1 MLAPLAHPEV
11 SLTERRRHFGR
22 VFAALA
28 ALVTMHVARTVWA
41 QGAVRD
47 QSGTLTASP
56 TDDANKDWL
65 RQRFSGSFAEVD
77 TYVGSGSFYT
87 SGYRDPYVANSFY
100 LRPTF
105 QLGTRYNLTVN
116 ARVYVEKEY
125 TLPDNPNA
133 RSWTPYDSWLF
144 LTAKNLYTMPRAKVK
159 FSGTLRAVFPTSFE
173 SRYAHLVTALGAH
186 GVASRGWEL
195 GRPDAQGKRWQLI
208 ATLGTGVTKAIRTS
222 ALRGEFPGDTS
233 GCRTAGP
240 TGYAGAA
247 GAADTDRCGGPLSMS
262 WGVSTS
268 GTIALSRG
276 RYSLSTTLIV
286 INEFKYSIDP
296 QTAEMIVQNTN
307 TNVVTGRSDIT
318 WGLIALGYDLTDHFS
333 LSLGIASMQPALDS
347 RYRYLRFPFFDFSGP
362 NANNFT
368 QVFFGVTGTL

>member
-1 MLAPLAHPEV
+1 
-11 SLTERRRHFGR
+11 
-22 VFAALA
+22 
-28 ALVTMHVARTVWA
+28 MHVARTVWA

-56 TDDANKDWL
+56 TDSVKKDWL
-65 RQRFSGSFAEVD
+65 SQRFSGSFAEVD

-100 LRPTF
+100 LRPTY
-105 QLGTRYNLTVN
+105 QLGTRYNLTLN

-125 TLPDNPNA
+125 TMADTPNG
-133 RSWTPYDSWLF
+133 RSWNPLDSWLF

-159 FSGTLRAVFPTSFE
+159 FSGTVRAVVPVSFE
-173 SRYAHLVTALGAH
+173 SRYAHLVTSLGAS
-186 GVASRGWEL
+186 GVATRAWEF
-195 GRPDAQGKRWQLI
+195 GQPDAQGKRWQLI
-208 ATLGTGVTKAIRTS
+208 ATLGSGFTKAIRTS
-222 ALRGEFPGDTS
+222 PLRGSFPGDTS
-233 GCRTAGP
+233 GCRVAGP
-240 TGYAGAA
+240 ALYSGAG
-247 GAADTDRCGGPLSMS
+247 GAADSDRCGGPLSTS
-262 WGVSTS
+262 WAISSS
-268 GTIALSRG
+268 GTIVLSRG

-296 QTAEMIVQNTN
+296 QSTNEIVMNS
-307 TNVVTGRSDIT
+307 NVVPTGRSDIT

-347 RYRYLRFPFFDFSGP
+347 RYQSLRFPFFDFSGP

-368 QVFFGVTGTL
+368 QAFFGVTGTL